1 MSFMERSHL
10 KTLISRMSEPRKFI
24 QVILGPRQIGK
35 TTIVKQLMNQVKQ
48 ATVFYSAD
56 NQIENGADWINLV
69 WQSARFKYAQEESKE
84 FILIIDEIQKIP
96 NWSEAIKKYWDEDS
110 WNNTNIKLI
119 LLGSSRLLIQQGLT
133 ESLAGRF
140 ETLYMEHWNYSEMKD
155 AFGMG
160 LDEYIYFG
168 GYPGSSHLIQDE
180 ERWKRYVSDSL
191 IETSISKDI
200 LMLTRVDK
208 PALLR
213 RLFDIGSQYT
223 GQILSFNKLLGQLQ
237 DAGNTTTLSHYI
249 ELLSDSGLLGKLDKY
264 AGNYMRK
271 RASIPKFQVY
281 NNALLSSRSN
291 LCYDEVRST
300 PKLWGRYVESAIGSH
315 LMNHAQKENLRIFYW
330 RENNLEVDF
339 IIERNNECVAIEVKS
354 GKANQTA
361 GLKSFQEQFKPK
373 QTLLVGGDGIG
384 IEDFLTVNPKNIF
397 NL

>member
-1 MSFMERSHL
+1 MERSHL
-10 KTLISRMSEPRKFI
+10 KTLLSRMSEPRKFI

-35 TTIVKQLMNQVKQ
+35 TTLVKQLMNQMNKPS
-48 ATVFYSAD
+48 VFYSAD
-56 NQIENGADWINLV
+56 NQIENGADWINMV
-69 WQSARFKYAQEESKE
+69 WQSTRFKQTQEESKE

-96 NWSEAIKKYWDEDS
+96 NWSEAIKKYWDEDT
-110 WNNTNIKLI
+110 WNNTNIKVI

-140 ETLYMEHWNYSEMKD
+140 ETLYMEHWTYSEMKE
-155 AFGMG
+155 AFSID
-160 LDEYIYFG
+160 LDQYIYFG
-168 GYPGSSHLIQDE
+168 GYPGAHQLINDE

-213 RLFDIGSQYT
+213 KLFDIGSQYT
-223 GQILSFNKLLGQLQ
+223 GQILSFNKILGQLQ

-291 LCYDEVRST
+291 LYFDEVRST

-315 LMNHAQKENLRIFYW
+315 LMNQAQKENMQIYYW

-354 GKANQTA
+354 GKASQTA
-361 GLKSFQEQFKPK
+361 GLKNFREQFKPK
-373 QTLLVGGDGIG
+373 QILLVGKEGIPL
-384 IEDFLTVNPKNIF
+384 EDFLAINTKILF
-397 NL
+397 KK